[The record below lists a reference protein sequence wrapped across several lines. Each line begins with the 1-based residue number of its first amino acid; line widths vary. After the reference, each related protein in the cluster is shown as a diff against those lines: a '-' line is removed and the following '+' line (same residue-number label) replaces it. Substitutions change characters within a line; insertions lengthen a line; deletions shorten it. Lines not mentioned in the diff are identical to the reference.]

1 MNLEQLKEILEH
13 TRRQSPELSSLADA
27 FDGFL
32 ELYLIRNQE
41 HRDQKKFQEHLRD
54 SFRILW
60 DTFDRVA
67 ASKGLNANE
76 MSQHLANPSNFTP
89 EQWQEIQ
96 TVKEDFQHLEIPK
109 GSKRHNKQK
118 KNVRI

>member
-1 MNLEQLKEILEH
+1 MNLEQLKEILQH
-13 TRRQSPELSSLADA
+13 TRRQSPEFSSLADA

-41 HRDQKKFQEHLRD
+41 HRDAKKFQENLRD
-54 SFRILW
+54 SFKILW
-60 DTFDRVA
+60 DTFERAA

-76 MSQHLANPSNFTP
+76 INQHFANPSNFTP

-96 TVKEDFQHLEIPK
+96 TVKADLQHLEISK
-109 GSKRHNKQK
+109 GSKKNKKQK